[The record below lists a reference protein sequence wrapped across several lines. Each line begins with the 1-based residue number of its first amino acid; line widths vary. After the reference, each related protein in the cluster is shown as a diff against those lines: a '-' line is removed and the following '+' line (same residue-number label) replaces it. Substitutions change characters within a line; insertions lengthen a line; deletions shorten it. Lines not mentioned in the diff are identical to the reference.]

1 MEHHTK
7 LLTSL
12 ALGLITA
19 NAVAQNPED
28 PPPWWGVQDNV
39 TVSLSWTFDT
49 AFPNGQPDPVPS
61 FAVTPAWYNNPS
73 PWTASNNVTWIANL
87 GGQQGVCGLIGNGTA
102 TLDLFVDNDPHLDW
116 VKIFFF
122 QFDSFEGAGG
132 EITNTIQESLQDY
145 GRASVTKKTRS
156 LSNGWERTTVT
167 AKLIPQPNDEE
178 IDFVLIETLSGT
190 IGIDNLHVSSKCE
203 KPRPDETGDALG
215 KILGVTNLSLAIGGR
230 RAGSLAITRGN
241 AINPG
246 RRLWVAVDGFTPT
259 SPIEIVQLSSLG
271 LPTGIVST
279 LQVNAQQAPLGPLD
293 MDAERIRTSPT
304 TWQEWI
310 YVLIDSRPS
319 GGSLRIEA
327 LNANTST
334 PSLSQSVQLI
344 APPFTANQ
352 RMGLAFDPSG
362 DSGAGTFW
370 VAGQTTTTGTWRAVE
385 FDRTGALTNATLNS
399 FDVPPETAG
408 LTYDAT
414 LGNFYCFSANTTLS
428 PGGTPIRSNGTEI
441 SGFDGLPTGVKFC
454 GDLNLQP
461 AGGVPAGGIASALS
475 MYRTFTGVNSQIQ
488 FTCIADFGTEQY
500 LYELAGP
507 FRYGYSR
514 YGTCGMQN
522 GPPFLG
528 GNFDITLS
536 GVPNSLFAVMFL
548 GSDSDNTPLSPGIQA
563 EAVASILPPLV
574 SSNLLTPIS
583 TGEFAFSISLP
594 PTPALAYTETFFQ
607 WIVLDTTAP
616 GFLGFSQAG
625 KTVIYP

>member
-1 MEHHTK
+1 
-7 LLTSL
+7 
-12 ALGLITA
+12 
-19 NAVAQNPED
+19 
-28 PPPWWGVQDNV
+28 
-39 TVSLSWTFDT
+39 
-49 AFPNGQPDPVPS
+49 
-61 FAVTPAWYNNPS
+61 
-73 PWTASNNVTWIANL
+73 
-87 GGQQGVCGLIGNGTA
+87 
-102 TLDLFVDNDPHLDW
+102 
-116 VKIFFF
+116 
-122 QFDSFEGAGG
+122 
-132 EITNTIQESLQDY
+132 
-145 GRASVTKKTRS
+145 
-156 LSNGWERTTVT
+156 
-167 AKLIPQPNDEE
+167 
-178 IDFVLIETLSGT
+178 
-190 IGIDNLHVSSKCE
+190 
-203 KPRPDETGDALG
+203 
-215 KILGVTNLSLAIGGR
+215 
-230 RAGSLAITRGN
+230 
-241 AINPG
+241 
-246 RRLWVAVDGFTPT
+246 
-259 SPIEIVQLSSLG
+259 
-271 LPTGIVST
+271 
-279 LQVNAQQAPLGPLD
+279 
-293 MDAERIRTSPT
+293 
-304 TWQEWI
+304 
-310 YVLIDSRPS
+310 
-319 GGSLRIEA
+319 
-327 LNANTST
+327 
-334 PSLSQSVQLI
+334 
-344 APPFTANQ
+344 
-352 RMGLAFDPSG
+352 MGLAFDPSG